1 MVSGGKEM
9 KSNTFE
15 AIVGAVVIFL
25 AVVFLFV
32 GFSSMKLK
40 KGNNYNLSALFNRID
55 GIKLGSDIRMSGIK
69 IGTVTKQELDNS
81 TFEAKVFMS
90 IDLKISI
97 PDDSSAKITTDGLLG
112 GNYISIEPGGSD
124 IYLSNNEEIFFTQ
137 GAVDLIGLVGEALFS
152 VEGKE

>member
-1 MVSGGKEM
+1 M

-40 KGNNYNLSALFNRID
+40 KSNNYNLSALFNRID
-55 GIKLGSDIRMSGIK
+55 GIKLGSDVRMSGIK

>member
-40 KGNNYNLSALFNRID
+40 KSNNYNLSALFNRID
-55 GIKLGSDIRMSGIK
+55 GIKLGSDVRMSGIK

-90 IDLKISI
+90 IDSKISI

>member
-1 MVSGGKEM
+1 M

-55 GIKLGSDIRMSGIK
+55 GIKLGSDVRMSGIK

-90 IDLKISI
+90 IDSKISI

>member
-1 MVSGGKEM
+1 M

-15 AIVGAVVIFL
+15 AIIGAVVIFL

-40 KGNNYNLSALFNRID
+40 KGDNYSLSALFNRID

-81 TFEAKVFMS
+81 TFEAKVFML
-90 IDLKISI
+90 IDSKISI

>member
-1 MVSGGKEM
+1 M

-40 KGNNYNLSALFNRID
+40 KSNNYNLSALFNIID
-55 GIKLGSDIRMSGIK
+55 GIKLGSDVRMSGIK

-90 IDLKISI
+90 IDSKISI